1 MSNDKSRRILEKI
14 VSHIDHT
21 LEYCQGQT
29 FESFMDNR
37 MLQEA
42 CIFNL
47 LQIGELS
54 KLGLD
59 AGFIASY
66 PHIPWRQMYGM
77 RNRLVHDYASEIRE
91 RRRPKGVEKRA
102 HEAAGTPRTRSE
114 VKPIE

>member
-14 VSHIDHT
+14 VAHIDHT

-77 RNRLVHDYASEIRE
+77 RNRLVHDYEGIRLQIVWE
-91 RRRPKGVEKRA
+91 TISTDFPSLKTSL
-102 HEAAGTPRTRSE
+102 EAILAR
-114 VKPIE
+114 

>member
-59 AGFIASY
+59 AGFTTS
-66 PHIPWRQMYGM
+66 IPQYSMETDVW
-77 RNRLVHDYASEIRE
+77 H
-91 RRRPKGVEKRA
+91 EKSI
-102 HEAAGTPRTRSE
+102 GS
-114 VKPIE
+114 

>member
-1 MSNDKSRRILEKI
+1 MN
-14 VSHIDHT
+14 
-21 LEYCQGQT
+21 
-29 FESFMDNR
+29 NR

-59 AGFIASY
+59 AGFMTSY

-77 RNRLVHDYASEIRE
+77 RNRLVHDYEGIRLQIVWETISTDFLSLKASL
-91 RRRPKGVEKRA
+91 
-102 HEAAGTPRTRSE
+102 EAILAE
-114 VKPIE
+114 

>member
-1 MSNDKSRRILEKI
+1 
-14 VSHIDHT
+14 
-21 LEYCQGQT
+21 
-29 FESFMDNR
+29 MDNR

-59 AGFIASY
+59 AGFMTSY

-77 RNRLVHDYASEIRE
+77 RNRLVHDYEGIRLQIVWETISTDFPSLKASL
-91 RRRPKGVEKRA
+91 
-102 HEAAGTPRTRSE
+102 EAILAE
-114 VKPIE
+114 

>member
-1 MSNDKSRRILEKI
+1 
-14 VSHIDHT
+14 
-21 LEYCQGQT
+21 
-29 FESFMDNR
+29 MDNR

-59 AGFIASY
+59 AGFMTSY

-77 RNRLVHDYASEIRE
+77 RNRLVHDYEGIRLQIVWE
-91 RRRPKGVEKRA
+91 TISTDFPSLKTSL
-102 HEAAGTPRTRSE
+102 EAILAR
-114 VKPIE
+114 

>member
-1 MSNDKSRRILEKI
+1 
-14 VSHIDHT
+14 
-21 LEYCQGQT
+21 
-29 FESFMDNR
+29 MDNR

-59 AGFIASY
+59 AGFMTSY

-77 RNRLVHDYASEIRE
+77 RNRLVHDYEGIRLQIVWETISTDFLSLKASL
-91 RRRPKGVEKRA
+91 
-102 HEAAGTPRTRSE
+102 EAILAE
-114 VKPIE
+114 

>member
-59 AGFIASY
+59 AGFTTSY
-66 PHIPWRQMYGM
+66 PNIPWRH
-77 RNRLVHDYASEIRE
+77 RLVHDYEGIRLQIVWE
-91 RRRPKGVEKRA
+91 TISTDFPSLKTSL
-102 HEAAGTPRTRSE
+102 EAILAR
-114 VKPIE
+114 

>member
-54 KLGLD
+54 KLGLMQVL
-59 AGFIASY
+59 
-66 PHIPWRQMYGM
+66 PH
-77 RNRLVHDYASEIRE
+77 H
-91 RRRPKGVEKRA
+91 
-102 HEAAGTPRTRSE
+102 TPIFHGDRCMA
-114 VKPIE
+114 

>member
-1 MSNDKSRRILEKI
+1 MN
-14 VSHIDHT
+14 
-21 LEYCQGQT
+21 
-29 FESFMDNR
+29 NR

-59 AGFIASY
+59 AGFMTSY

-77 RNRLVHDYASEIRE
+77 RNRLVHDYEGIRLQIVWE
-91 RRRPKGVEKRA
+91 TISTDFPSLKTSL
-102 HEAAGTPRTRSE
+102 EAILAE
-114 VKPIE
+114 

>member
-1 MSNDKSRRILEKI
+1 
-14 VSHIDHT
+14 
-21 LEYCQGQT
+21 
-29 FESFMDNR
+29 MDNR

-59 AGFIASY
+59 EGFVVSY

-77 RNRLVHDYASEIRE
+77 RNRLVHDYEGIRLQIVWE
-91 RRRPKGVEKRA
+91 TISTDFPSLKTSL
-102 HEAAGTPRTRSE
+102 EAILA
-114 VKPIE
+114 K

>member
-14 VSHIDHT
+14 VTHIDHT

-37 MLQEA
+37 MLQ
-42 CIFNL
+42 
-47 LQIGELS
+47 LS

-59 AGFIASY
+59 AGFMTSY

-77 RNRLVHDYASEIRE
+77 RNRLVHDYEGIRLQIVWETISTDFPSLKASL
-91 RRRPKGVEKRA
+91 
-102 HEAAGTPRTRSE
+102 EAILAE
-114 VKPIE
+114 

>member
-14 VSHIDHT
+14 VAHIDHT

-77 RNRLVHDYASEIRE
+77 RNRLVHDYEGIRLQIVWETISTDFPSLQASL
-91 RRRPKGVEKRA
+91 
-102 HEAAGTPRTRSE
+102 EAILAE
-114 VKPIE
+114 